1 MSDYRVKIHIRNN
14 RLLSRMEE
22 CGYRSVK
29 KFCELNMFSYAA
41 VSELFSGKL
50 KPINEKGNLTSV
62 AEKVLERLDMNMEE
76 AFTKRQ
82 LEGFVQTTFE
92 KNFKEIELK
101 QIISPVKNQD
111 LLIMEK
117 ETHKVLEKMVNQ
129 LNPRE
134 QDIVHELSGYNSGDK
149 KTLQSLGEK
158 YSISRERVRQIYL
171 KSIRKLSH
179 WKNINKLKHTGA
191 ESLL

>member
-1 MSDYRVKIHIRNN
+1 
-14 RLLSRMEE
+14 
-22 CGYRSVK
+22 
-29 KFCELNMFSYAA
+29 
-41 VSELFSGKL
+41 
-50 KPINEKGNLTSV
+50 
-62 AEKVLERLDMNMEE
+62 
-76 AFTKRQ
+76 
-82 LEGFVQTTFE
+82 
-92 KNFKEIELK
+92 
-101 QIISPVKNQD
+101 
-111 LLIMEK
+111 
-117 ETHKVLEKMVNQ
+117 MVNQ

-134 QDIVHELSGYNSGDK
+134 QDIVQELSGYNSGDK

>member
-22 CGYRSVK
+22 CGYRSVN
-29 KFCELNMFSYAA
+29 KFCKLNMFSYGA
-41 VSELFSGKL
+41 VSNLFSGKL
-50 KPINEKGNLTSV
+50 KPINEKGNLISV

-117 ETHKVLEKMVNQ
+117 ETHKVLEKMINQ
-129 LNPRE
+129 LNLRE
-134 QDIVHELSGYNSGDK
+134 QDIVKQINGFGSSSK
-149 KTLQSLGEK
+149 VTLQSLGDK
-158 YSISRERVRQIYL
+158 YSISRTRVGEIYRIAL
-171 KSIRKLSH
+171 RKLSH